1 MARFAVPWR
10 TSRCANWPGS
20 IRPRCASRD
29 WPGKFDATRL
39 ERARNLNRNSI
50 VSSKS
55 QDVEA
60 LIGQKYRH
68 GFVTD
73 IESDSLP
80 PGLDEDVVRAISL
93 KKKEPAFLLDWRLK
107 AFRHWQTMQEPNWA
121 HVHYKP
127 IDYQDISY
135 YSAPRAPANAPKS
148 LDEVDPKLLATYEKL
163 GIPLHER
170 ARLAGVA
177 VDAVFDSV
185 SVATTFKEKLGKAGV
200 IFCPFSEAVQ
210 THPELLEQY
219 LGCVVPYTDNFY
231 ATLNSAG
238 VTDGSFVYIPKGV
251 RCPMELCTYFRSNAA
266 KT

>member
-1 MARFAVPWR
+1 M
-10 TSRCANWPGS
+10 T
-20 IRPRCASRD
+20 
-29 WPGKFDATRL
+29 
-39 ERARNLNRNSI
+39 
-50 VSSKS
+50 VSSNP

-60 LIGQKYRH
+60 LLAQKYRH

-73 IESDSLP
+73 TESHSLP
-80 PGLDEDVVRAISL
+80 PGLDEDVVAAIS
-93 KKKEPAFLLDWRLK
+93 KKKHEPQFLLDWRLK
-107 AFRHWQTMQEPNWA
+107 AFRHWLTMQEPTWA

-148 LDEVDPKLLATYEKL
+148 LDEVDPKLLATYAKL

-200 IFCPFSEAVQ
+200 IFCPFSAAGRDRAGHIEGNLA
-210 THPELLEQY
+210 
-219 LGCVVPYTDNFY
+219 GVVP
-231 ATLNSAG
+231 
-238 VTDGSFVYIPKGV
+238 
-251 RCPMELCTYFRSNAA
+251 
-266 KT
+266 

>member
-1 MARFAVPWR
+1 
-10 TSRCANWPGS
+10 
-20 IRPRCASRD
+20 
-29 WPGKFDATRL
+29 
-39 ERARNLNRNSI
+39 

-55 QDVEA
+55 QDVESLLA
-60 LIGQKYRH
+60 QKYRH

-80 PGLDEDVVRAISL
+80 PGLDEDVVAAISA
-93 KKKEPAFLLDWRLK
+93 KKHEPKFLLDWRLK
-107 AFRHWQTMQEPNWA
+107 AFRHWQTMQEPTWA

-177 VDAVFDSV
+177 VDAVFDS
-185 SVATTFKEKLGKAGV
+185 ATWAAS
-200 IFCPFSEAVQ
+200 CRP
-210 THPELLEQY
+210 
-219 LGCVVPYTDNFY
+219 
-231 ATLNSAG
+231 ATIS
-238 VTDGSFVYIPKGV
+238 S
-251 RCPMELCTYFRSNAA
+251 RR
-266 KT
+266 